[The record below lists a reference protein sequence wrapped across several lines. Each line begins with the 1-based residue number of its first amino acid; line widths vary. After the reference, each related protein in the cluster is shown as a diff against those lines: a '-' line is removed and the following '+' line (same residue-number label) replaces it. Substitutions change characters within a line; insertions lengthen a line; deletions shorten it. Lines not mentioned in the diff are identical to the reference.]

1 MLRQISVSAP
11 SKVILH
17 GEHAVVYGRSAIAA
31 SLDLR
36 TRMYL
41 TPIAKEN
48 DILQVDFP
56 DVSVTKCWSGKTISE
71 EILNYKPDSSSDIDI
86 DFLAKIQVFVAA
98 NIDGN
103 HDDHQDASDSNQSND
118 IKDLQI
124 ASLTCFFYLYAVIC
138 DKFISMKIKVRGGN

>member
-48 DILQVDFP
+48 DILEVDFP

-71 EILNYKPDSSSDIDI
+71 EILNYKPDSSSDIDT

-98 NIDGN
+98 NIDSGN
-103 HDDHQDASDSNQSND
+103 DDQDACDTNQNNA
-118 IKDLQI
+118 KDLQI

-138 DKFISMKIKVRGGN
+138 DKFIPMKIKVRGGN

>member
-71 EILNYKPDSSSDIDI
+71 EILNYKPDSSSDIDK
-86 DFLAKIQVFVAA
+86 DFLAKIQVFVAT
-98 NIDGN
+98 NIDSS
-103 HDDHQDASDSNQSND
+103 HDDQDGCDTNQNNA
-118 IKDLQI
+118 KDLQI

-138 DKFISMKIKVRGGN
+138 DKFIPMKIKVRVPPN

>member
-41 TPIAKEN
+41 TPIDKEN

-71 EILNYKPDSSSDIDI
+71 EILKYKPDSSSDIDV

-98 NIDGN
+98 NIDSDNDG
-103 HDDHQDASDSNQSND
+103 QDASDTNQNND

-138 DKFISMKIKVRGGN
+138 DKFIPMKIKVRRGN

>member
-71 EILNYKPDSSSDIDI
+71 EILNYKPDSSSDIDT
-86 DFLAKIQVFVAA
+86 DFLAKIQVFV
-98 NIDGN
+98 
-103 HDDHQDASDSNQSND
+103 
-118 IKDLQI
+118 
-124 ASLTCFFYLYAVIC
+124 LYI
-138 DKFISMKIKVRGGN
+138 ITKI

>member
-98 NIDGN
+98 NIDSGN
-103 HDDHQDASDSNQSND
+103 DDQDACDTNQNNA
-118 IKDLQI
+118 KDLQI

-138 DKFISMKIKVRGGN
+138 DKFIPMKIKVRGGN

>member
-71 EILNYKPDSSSDIDI
+71 EILNYKPDSSSDIDT

-98 NIDGN
+98 TIDS
-103 HDDHQDASDSNQSND
+103 DSDQDANDTNQNNA
-118 IKDLQI
+118 KDLQI

-138 DKFISMKIKVRGGN
+138 DKFIPMKIKVRGSN

>member
-71 EILNYKPDSSSDIDI
+71 EILNYKPDSSSDIDT

-98 NIDGN
+98 TIDSDNDG
-103 HDDHQDASDSNQSND
+103 QDASDTNQNND

-138 DKFISMKIKVRGGN
+138 DKFIPMKIKVRWGN

>member
-98 NIDGN
+98 NIDSGN
-103 HDDHQDASDSNQSND
+103 DDQDACDTNQND
-118 IKDLQI
+118 AKDLQI

-138 DKFISMKIKVRGGN
+138 DKFIPMKIKVRGGN

>member
-41 TPIAKEN
+41 TPIDKEN

-71 EILNYKPDSSSDIDI
+71 EILKYKPDSSSDIDT

-98 NIDGN
+98 NIDSDNDG
-103 HDDHQDASDSNQSND
+103 QDASDTNQNND

-138 DKFISMKIKVRGGN
+138 DKFIPMKIKVRGGN

>member
-41 TPIAKEN
+41 TPIDKEN

-71 EILNYKPDSSSDIDI
+71 EILNYKPDSSSDIDT

-98 NIDGN
+98 TIDSDNDG
-103 HDDHQDASDSNQSND
+103 QDASDTNQNND

-138 DKFISMKIKVRGGN
+138 DKFIPMKIKVRRGN

>member
-56 DVSVTKCWSGKTISE
+56 DVCVTKCWSGKTISE
-71 EILNYKPDSSSDIDI
+71 EILNYKPDSSSDIDT

-98 NIDGN
+98 NIDSGN
-103 HDDHQDASDSNQSND
+103 DDQDACDTNQNNA
-118 IKDLQI
+118 KDLQI

-138 DKFISMKIKVRGGN
+138 DKFIPMKIKVRGSN

>member
-71 EILNYKPDSSSDIDI
+71 EILNYKPDSSSDIDT

-98 NIDGN
+98 NIDSGN
-103 HDDHQDASDSNQSND
+103 DDQDACDTNQNNA
-118 IKDLQI
+118 KDLQI

-138 DKFISMKIKVRGGN
+138 DKFIPMKIKVRGSN

>member
-71 EILNYKPDSSSDIDI
+71 EILNYKPDSSSDIDV

-98 NIDGN
+98 NIDSGN
-103 HDDHQDASDSNQSND
+103 DDQDACDTNQNNA
-118 IKDLQI
+118 KDLQI

-138 DKFISMKIKVRGGN
+138 DKFIPMKIKVRGSN

>member
-71 EILNYKPDSSSDIDI
+71 EILNYKPDSSSDIDT

-98 NIDGN
+98 NIDSGN
-103 HDDHQDASDSNQSND
+103 DDQDACDTNQNNA
-118 IKDLQI
+118 KDLQI

-138 DKFISMKIKVRGGN
+138 DKFIPMKIKVRGGN

>member
-41 TPIAKEN
+41 TPIDKEN

-71 EILNYKPDSSSDIDI
+71 EILNYRPDSSSDIDV

-98 NIDGN
+98 NIDSDNDG
-103 HDDHQDASDSNQSND
+103 QDASDTNQNND

-138 DKFISMKIKVRGGN
+138 DKFIPMKIKVRGGN

>member
-71 EILNYKPDSSSDIDI
+71 EILNYKPDSSSDIDV

-98 NIDGN
+98 NIDSGN
-103 HDDHQDASDSNQSND
+103 DDQDACDTNQNNA
-118 IKDLQI
+118 KDLQI

-138 DKFISMKIKVRGGN
+138 DKFIPMKIKVRGGN

>member
-56 DVSVTKCWSGKTISE
+56 DVSVTKCWSSKTISE
-71 EILNYKPDSSSDIDI
+71 EILNYKPDSSSDIDV

-98 NIDGN
+98 TIDSDNDG
-103 HDDHQDASDSNQSND
+103 QDASDTNQNND
-118 IKDLQI
+118 KNN
-124 ASLTCFFYLYAVIC
+124 
-138 DKFISMKIKVRGGN
+138 KR

>member
-71 EILNYKPDSSSDIDI
+71 EILNYKPDSSSDIDT

-98 NIDGN
+98 TIDS
-103 HDDHQDASDSNQSND
+103 DSDQEASDTNQNNA
-118 IKDLQI
+118 KDLQI

-138 DKFISMKIKVRGGN
+138 DKFIPMKIKVRGGN

>member
-48 DILQVDFP
+48 DTLQVDFP

-71 EILNYKPDSSSDIDI
+71 EILNYKPDSSSDIDV

-98 NIDGN
+98 NIDSGN
-103 HDDHQDASDSNQSND
+103 DDQDACDTNQNNA
-118 IKDLQI
+118 KDLQI

-138 DKFISMKIKVRGGN
+138 DKFIPMKIKVRGSN